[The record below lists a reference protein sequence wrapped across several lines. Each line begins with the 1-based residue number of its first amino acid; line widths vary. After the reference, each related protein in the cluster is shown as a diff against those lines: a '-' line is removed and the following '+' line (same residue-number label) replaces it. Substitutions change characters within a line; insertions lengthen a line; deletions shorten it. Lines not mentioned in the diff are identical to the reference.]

1 MAIVL
6 VEQYFDFAYDLA
18 DRFYVACGRLCPFD
32 HQPPHGRRQ
41 PLSTA
46 TFWMA

>member
-18 DRFYVACGRLCPFD
+18 DRFYVCTEFGRV
-32 HQPPHGRRQ
+32 PPPRHRSCSLQ
-41 PLSTA
+41 VQ
-46 TFWMA
+46 